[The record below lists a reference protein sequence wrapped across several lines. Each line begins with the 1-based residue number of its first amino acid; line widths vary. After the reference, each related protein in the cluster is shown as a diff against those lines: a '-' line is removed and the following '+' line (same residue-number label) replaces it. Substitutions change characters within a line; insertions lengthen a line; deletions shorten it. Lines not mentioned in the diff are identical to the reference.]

1 MAESGVRVQV
11 QRRGDDGALLW
22 VTLSNPAT
30 RNALDETMQLELL
43 ALLAAVKDDDSVRCV
58 VLQGAGGHFCSGGDI
73 NGFEGMTP
81 ARGAAYSLRRGEPM
95 QSRFAQLGK
104 PVIAAVEGWCLAGGT
119 ELALMCDFIYAASK
133 AKFGVT
139 EIRIGLLPGWGGL
152 TRLPR
157 AVGLRRA
164 REMIYR
170 GEVID
175 AAEAERTGLVNRL
188 FPTADALYAAAEAS
202 ALEIARMSAPAMR
215 VAREVTAQSAHVPDE
230 VAMALERGGLIH
242 LVSLPDVH
250 EGVDAFLAKRE
261 PRFNKTA

>member
-1 MAESGVRVQV
+1 M
-11 QRRGDDGALLW
+11 QRRGADGALLW
-22 VTLSNPAT
+22 VTLTQRAT

-43 ALLAAVKDDDSVRCV
+43 GMLASVKEDDSVRCV

-73 NGFEGMTP
+73 RGFEGMTP
-81 ARGAAYSLRRGEPM
+81 ARGASYSMQRGEPM
-95 QSRFAQLGK
+95 QTLFAQLGK

-119 ELALMCDFIYAASK
+119 ELALMCDFIYAVGT

-175 AAEAERTGLVNRL
+175 AAEAARIGLVNRL
-188 FPTADALYAAAEAS
+188 FPDAEALYAAAEETG
-202 ALEIARMSAPAMR
+202 LEIARMSAPAVR
-215 VAREVTAQSAHVPDE
+215 VARTVTAQSEHVSDE
-230 VAMALERGGLIH
+230 VAMLLERGGLVH
-242 LVSLPDVH
+242 LISLPDVQ
-250 EGVDAFLAKRE
+250 EGVDAFLAKRP
-261 PRFNKTA
+261 PRFNRQS